1 MLVHTI
7 RNAWQTYRAGIA
19 VKDMPSAGSLTY
31 DAADTVTER
40 LVVCMVDTLDAVVD
54 PINVSKNAGINH
66 LEIRTLH
73 EADDDTATMNIFAAR
88 EGETSVA
95 MIAEIA
101 WVAGAQTNAAGEF
114 FGAAATITQHWNKT
128 ISKTGVDAL
137 DGITTI
143 EFDTRGYNRF
153 WLLYDDIDSAS
164 THYVTAEFSGY

>member
-1 MLVHTI
+1 MLVHTV
-7 RNAWQTYRAGIA
+7 RNEWQTYRAGIA
-19 VKDMPSAGSLTY
+19 TKDMPSAGSLTY

-40 LVVCMVDTLDAVVD
+40 EVKHMVDTLDAVVS
-54 PINVSKNAGINH
+54 PINVGLNSGINH

-73 EADDDTATMNIFAAR
+73 EADDDTTTMCIFAAR
-88 EGETSVA
+88 AGDTSVA

-114 FGAAATITQHWNKT
+114 FSAAATVTQYWNKT
-128 ISKTGVDAL
+128 ISKNAADPL
-137 DGITTI
+137 DGIVTI

-164 THYVTAEFSGY
+164 THYVTAQYSGY